1 MNRPKLRRHA
11 TPEVVGHGG
20 AGDFYPG
27 NSRPSIEKAL
37 ELDVDRIE
45 IDVQRSRDGDLVL
58 VHDERVRVGG
68 GRPTLVSTIPT
79 STLRSIFPGF
89 LTLPEAIEIVGGRVP
104 WMLDIKGPGFEQ
116 DLIAAINNYRLAA
129 DSSVSCTHLGVL
141 RRLRGVF
148 PEMRLGLST
157 GHWSSGAPTFT
168 GKKIVASLMRPT
180 ILFPLLAALPAAGAT
195 EIMIFHHAC
204 SRSLIEGLH
213 NRGYLVNVWTVDRP
227 ASIRRALD
235 LNVDGIITN
244 RPDLLHEEMAKRQYP
259 NS

>member
-1 MNRPKLRRHA
+1 MNRPKLRRYA
-11 TPEVVGHGG
+11 TLEIVGHGG

-27 NSRPSIEKAL
+27 NSQPSIEKAL
-37 ELDVDRIE
+37 ELGVDRIE

-58 VHDERVRVGG
+58 VHDERVRVDGG
-68 GRPTLVSTIPT
+68 KPTLVSNVST
-79 STLRSIFPGF
+79 SALQSMFPGF

-116 DLIAAINNYRLAA
+116 DLIAAIKNYRLAA
-129 DSSVSCTHLGVL
+129 DSSVSCTHVGVL
-141 RRLRGVF
+141 RRLRREF

-157 GHWSSGAPTFT
+157 GHWSRGAPTFT
-168 GKKIVASLMRPT
+168 GKKIVASIMRPS
-180 ILFPLLAALPAAGAT
+180 ILYPLLAALPAAGAT

-204 SRSLIEGLH
+204 SRSLVEGLH

-244 RPDLLHEEMAKRQYP
+244 RPDLLHEEIAVRQAP
-259 NS
+259 RA